1 MQAVETLLGRVSD
14 LVWGVPLL
22 VLLFGTHLFLTVRL
36 GFVQRHLGKAIR
48 LSFSRKREGE
58 GDVSHF
64 GALTTALAA
73 TIGTGNIVGVATA
86 VVAGGPGAVLWM
98 WLTGVFG
105 IATKYAEALL
115 AVKYRVATSKGM
127 MAGGPMYVLERGLG
141 ARWLG
146 LIFAGLTAV
155 AAFGIGC
162 MVQAN
167 SISSLAKETFG
178 LSPWLT
184 GAVMTVFTAIVI
196 LGGITSIARVCEKL
210 VPFMAVVYVL
220 GCAVLLVMHAELI
233 PDSLRLIVSGAFSGQ
248 AAVGGFLG
256 AGVREAIRFGITR
269 GLFSN
274 ESGLGSAPIVAA
286 AAQTS
291 NPVRQALVSSTGTFW
306 DTVVVCAMTGLVVV
320 NSGRWTAGLDGAALT
335 RAAFADIPVIGPAVL
350 TAGLLTFVFSTI
362 LGWSYYGEKAAE
374 YLLGE
379 RAVVPYRWLWVGA
392 VMLGSVVTLKA
403 VWSFADI
410 ANGLM
415 AVPNLIA
422 LIALQGVLAAETR
435 RYLGAGADLDG

>member
-1 MQAVETLLGRVSD
+1 
-14 LVWGVPLL
+14 
-22 VLLFGTHLFLTVRL
+22 
-36 GFVQRHLGKAIR
+36 
-48 LSFSRKREGE
+48 
-58 GDVSHF
+58 
-64 GALTTALAA
+64 
-73 TIGTGNIVGVATA
+73 
-86 VVAGGPGAVLWM
+86 
-98 WLTGVFG
+98 
-105 IATKYAEALL
+105 
-115 AVKYRVATSKGM
+115 
-127 MAGGPMYVLERGLG
+127 
-141 ARWLG
+141 
-146 LIFAGLTAV
+146 
-155 AAFGIGC
+155 
-162 MVQAN
+162 
-167 SISSLAKETFG
+167 
-178 LSPWLT
+178 
-184 GAVMTVFTAIVI
+184 
-196 LGGITSIARVCEKL
+196 
-210 VPFMAVVYVL
+210 VVYVL